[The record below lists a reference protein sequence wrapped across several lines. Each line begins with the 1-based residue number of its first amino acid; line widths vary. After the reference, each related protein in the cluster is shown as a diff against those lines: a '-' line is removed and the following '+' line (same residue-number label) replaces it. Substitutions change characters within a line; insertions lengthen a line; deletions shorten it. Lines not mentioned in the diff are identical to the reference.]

1 MDFIL
6 YSYLAIT
13 VKYLKIYNII
23 FITENNNKEK
33 AFIAIFDILKAID
46 KPESIG
52 KQDDKADKGFK
63 IVLKIGLSM
72 YFSQKQKCFF
82 FNEFVFFNVQNDWL
96 NNYIQFYFTLF
107 EIKI

>member
-52 KQDDKADKGFK
+52 K
-63 IVLKIGLSM
+63 
-72 YFSQKQKCFF
+72 
-82 FNEFVFFNVQNDWL
+82 
-96 NNYIQFYFTLF
+96 
-107 EIKI
+107 

>member
-1 MDFIL
+1 MPLRKFKYDWINRFYNEEVSNYVHIEEISIHFYSMDFIL

-52 KQDDKADKGFK
+52 K
-63 IVLKIGLSM
+63 
-72 YFSQKQKCFF
+72 
-82 FNEFVFFNVQNDWL
+82 
-96 NNYIQFYFTLF
+96 
-107 EIKI
+107 